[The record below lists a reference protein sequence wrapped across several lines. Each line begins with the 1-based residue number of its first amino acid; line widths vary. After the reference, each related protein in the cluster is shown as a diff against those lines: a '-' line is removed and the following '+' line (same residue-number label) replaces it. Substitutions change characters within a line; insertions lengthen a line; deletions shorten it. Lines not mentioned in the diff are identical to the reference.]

1 MAGVTALAWTM
12 TGLLATALAILA
24 AALFQSQSRTDALS
38 DKIEIRTDQLRGEI
52 DVRTDALRDE
62 ITARTDAL
70 RSEIVGLRMEIGA
83 DLREIRDAIRSLDRR
98 LTSAGG

>member
-1 MAGVTALAWTM
+1 MDGVTALAWTM

-24 AALFQSQSRTDALS
+24 AALFQAQSRTDAL
-38 DKIEIRTDQLRGEI
+38 R
-52 DVRTDALRDE
+52 A
-62 ITARTDAL
+62 
-70 RSEIVGLRMEIGA
+70 EIGA

>member
-12 TGLLATALAILA
+12 TGLLATALGILA
-24 AALFQSQSRTDALS
+24 AALFQSQSRADTLGG
-38 DKIEIRTDQLRGEI
+38 KIESRTDELRG
-52 DVRTDALRDE
+52 E

-70 RSEIVGLRMEIGA
+70 RGEIVGLRMEIGA

>member
-24 AALFQSQSRTDALS
+24 AALFQSQ
-38 DKIEIRTDQLRGEI
+38 
-52 DVRTDALRDE
+52 
-62 ITARTDAL
+62 ARTDAL
-70 RSEIVGLRMEIGA
+70 RAEITDRTDGLRAEIATRTDGLRADLGA